1 MKFFIQRDKTVGEKL
16 FIVFDEQGREKYFVT
31 GSKNTCFISDT
42 KERVLVKIHRLPLPA
57 LKAFSISSG
66 NYNIKFFVNT
76 SSKTPSCYFFG
87 NSWLIRGD
95 ILTNT
100 FDVIDSDNSLVASHR
115 VSFSEKKGYELE
127 IISEH
132 NELFFI
138 ATAVCVDI
146 EAKVGEAKPLKMC
159 KS

>member
-31 GSKNTCFISDT
+31 GSKNTCF
-42 KERVLVKIHRLPLPA
+42 
-57 LKAFSISSG
+57 
-66 NYNIKFFVNT
+66 IKFFVNT

-132 NELFFI
+132 NELFCI